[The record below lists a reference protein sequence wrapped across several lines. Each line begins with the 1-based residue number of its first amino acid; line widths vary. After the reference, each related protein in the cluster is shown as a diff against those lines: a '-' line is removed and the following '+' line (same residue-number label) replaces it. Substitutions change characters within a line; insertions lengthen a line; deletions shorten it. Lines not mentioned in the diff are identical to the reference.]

1 MYHREPPLD
10 MYHREPPL
18 DMQHQERTN
27 NSMRHQEPPLDMY
40 HREPPLDMYHR
51 EPHLDMQHQERTN
64 NSMSHQEPHLDM
76 YHREPHL
83 DMYHREPHLDM
94 QYQERTN
101 NSMPQQLKQN
111 EISREPFYN
120 VPNSDSIK
128 HISSG
133 RVMTTRNMNIGSD
146 DNLDCKLI
154 FHNNACLKLNNN
166 NGLISDFC
174 RLGNKQAF
182 CLHPVE
188 NRNDNYQIKPYNNQ
202 DLCLSMNIISP
213 ELTSCNNQENTLW
226 NADPL

>member
-1 MYHREPPLD
+1 MVAFSSLEDILSALFLIKFNLKPLIILEEKD
-10 MYHREPPL
+10 TETI
-18 DMQHQERTN
+18 E
-27 NSMRHQEPPLDMY
+27 
-40 HREPPLDMYHR
+40 
-51 EPHLDMQHQERTN
+51 
-64 NSMSHQEPHLDM
+64 
-76 YHREPHL
+76 
-83 DMYHREPHLDM
+83 
-94 QYQERTN
+94 
-101 NSMPQQLKQN
+101 
-111 EISREPFYN
+111 
-120 VPNSDSIK
+120 SIK
-128 HISSG
+128 
-133 RVMTTRNMNIGSD
+133 NY
-146 DNLDCKLI
+146 DCKLI